1 MRTIPSRVQPS
12 LSEDIA
18 REMLLEPVEL
28 PGGEIA
34 GIVKDWLG
42 LWFVKELTNAAY
54 HEMSSRFDRPTSED
68 LAAAMVRVFVSGYV
82 SAKRGIDVGGADG
95 DGTG

>member
-1 MRTIPSRVQPS
+1 MRTIPSRAQHG

-18 REMLLEPVEL
+18 RELLLEPVEL

-34 GIVKDWLG
+34 GITQDWLG

-54 HEMSSRFDRPTSED
+54 HETVSYTHLTLPTI
-68 LAAAMVRVFVSGYV
+68 LRV
-82 SAKRGIDVGGADG
+82 
-95 DGTG
+95 